1 MKPQRPPWGEQ
12 AFKLEEYL
20 NKFGEFPK
28 QTESPLGRWLHTQ
41 RSTGD
46 LAPER
51 RTWLD
56 ENVPGWDRSYQA
68 VWETR
73 AEELRQWVAQTG
85 CLPSVSESTLG
96 RWLGTQR
103 AGRSLS
109 VQRRQWLDEHIPGW
123 DKSNHRPWIQR
134 AKELEAYVSA
144 SGSLP
149 PLNDKDLGW
158 WLSNQRKG
166 QGLSSAR
173 RAWLDEHIPSWNV
186 ATRQEHFSR
195 TVIQIPALRPP
206 KDQQFLNQ
214 LPERIKYTQR
224 TQVLGRSIDAI
235 WLEEVAQVL
244 VDASNHLVIAVR
256 GNSLT
261 DEAWAL
267 AVDVA
272 TPNKVL

>member
-1 MKPQRPPWGEQ
+1 MEQ
-12 AFKLEEYL
+12 AQGLKEFVSES
-20 NKFGEFPK
+20 GDFPK
-28 QTESPLGRWLHTQ
+28 QNESPLGRWLHTQ
-41 RSTGD
+41 RNTGD
-46 LAPER
+46 LSEDR
-51 RTWLD
+51 KGWLD
-56 ENVPGWDRSYQA
+56 ENLPGWDRSNQTTWQA
-68 VWETR
+68 R
-73 AEELRQWVAQTG
+73 ADELRQWVNETG
-85 CLPSVSESTLG
+85 CLPAVNDSSLG

-103 AGRSLS
+103 SGRNLS
-109 VQRRQWLDEHIPGW
+109 SQRRQWLDEHVPGW
-123 DKSNHRPWIQR
+123 ECSSHLPWIRR
-134 AKELEAYVSA
+134 AQDLEEFVARH
-144 SGSLP
+144 GKLP
-149 PLNDKDLGW
+149 SVRDKDLGW